1 MRLNFK
7 QIPILGLAALVL
19 GAGCNKNNDL
29 QNEKLSLNQRTT
41 AYTHIN
47 DTWHTGY
54 VNNGTIT
61 SFDPN
66 SHQAWFNFHT
76 IDSSAKGFKSDRDSW
91 HLGFWNGAGFNRVI
105 LNYSAAVNAKSIP
118 GETDLNDARLNTTEM
133 DIAYDSLTGGAI
145 GTGAVST
152 YDYHHEGE
160 FVIGTP
166 DVTDSVYLVKTP
178 VIQVHPDTL
187 GTPPVNVDLWL
198 VAVKWNTGG
207 STYDIEYRP
216 VVKSGSSW
224 VFTGSAISESISKSS
239 SYQYSGLKFGT
250 AGSLDF
256 QPVNSLWNLG
266 LSAVTLKRYFNP
278 AFVPSIGYDSYAY
291 SIKGVVLNNNS
302 GVEVYTV
309 KNTSGGAPGPYDP
322 IHPAGPSTDPAISTS
337 NESRFINYNV
347 DSLTTNN
354 PPFSGATQEEIGQYW
369 RYLDMGKYQIFLD
382 RFFLIKTG
390 NAVYK
395 LKFDNLDA
403 PYYNSADNKNGVD
416 YGIRYRFKK
425 IATIP

>member
-7 QIPILGLAALVL
+7 QLPLLGLAALVV

-29 QNEKLSLNQRTT
+29 QNEKLSLNQGTT
-41 AYTHIN
+41 AAYVK
-47 DTWHTGY
+47 DTTVMRTGY
-54 VNNGTIT
+54 VNSGTIDG
-61 SFDPN
+61 FNADV
-66 SHQAWFNFHT
+66 HQAWFNFHT
-76 IDSSAKGFKSDRDSW
+76 IDSTNQGAKSDRSSW

-118 GETDLNDARLNTTEM
+118 GETDLDAARANTTQM
-133 DIAYDSLTGGAI
+133 NIAYDSLTGGAI
-145 GTGAVST
+145 GTGAEST
-152 YDYHHEGE
+152 YDYHHESQ

-187 GTPPVNVDLWL
+187 GTPPVNVTLWL
-198 VAVKWNTGG
+198 VAVKWNTGS

-216 VVKSGSSW
+216 VEKIGSSW
-224 VFTGSAISESISKSS
+224 VFTSSAISESISKSS

-278 AFVPSIGYDSYAY
+278 DFAPINGYYSYAY
-291 SIKGVVLNNNS
+291 SLKGVVLNNNS

-309 KNTSGGAPGPYDP
+309 KSTSGGAPGPYDP

-337 NESRFINYNV
+337 NESDFINFDYTKIAT
-347 DSLTTNN
+347 SGT
-354 PPFSGATQEEIGQYW
+354 FSKNTQEEVGQYW
-369 RYLDMGKYQIFLD
+369 RYLDMGNYRIFQD
-382 RFFLIKTG
+382 RFFVIKLPNG
-390 NAVYK
+390 DVYT
-395 LKFDNLDA
+395 LKFDNLTTA
-403 PYYNSADNKNGVD
+403 STSNPVNN
-416 YGIRYRFKK
+416 GIRYRFKK
-425 IATIP
+425 IASSTP